1 LHFKIKSLK
10 KYFIIILSS
19 IILLPSFGNMVVYVS
34 FKINQNEIAKTICI
48 QRKVANN
55 TCNGRCEL
63 RKSLKKFEDNERK
76 MDHNLKEKID
86 LVYIQNYLET
96 TISSRKNME
105 SRKSLF
111 SNFTKKPIS
120 VSNTTFHPPLV

>member
-1 LHFKIKSLK
+1 
-10 KYFIIILSS
+10 
-19 IILLPSFGNMVVYVS
+19 MVYVS
-34 FKINQNEIAKTICI
+34 FKINQDEISKTICV

-76 MDHNLKEKID
+76 MDNNLKEKYD
-86 LVYIQNYLET
+86 LVYIQNNIET
-96 TISSRKNME
+96 NIAPPKIIENRVN
-105 SRKSLF
+105 LF

-120 VSNTTFHPPLV
+120 VSNTTFRPPLV